1 VRSYAHAF
9 ADWMVQDRLKESK
22 QRVLGQR
29 SIVESIRTQ
38 LQREYDGV
46 NARLEAVAGERKR
59 LLESLS

>member
-1 VRSYAHAF
+1 
-9 ADWMVQDRLKESK
+9 M
-22 QRVLGQR
+22 LGQR